1 MDYSIEEY
9 FEEAVVSKVTHL
21 LRTQKREERKMEQ
34 KRINYI
40 NNKKAILVAEVLVMR
55 LLTVVMFAAIV
66 ALSYYVWLNYTT
78 IDILYLIC
86 AYVVLIFPISVVLFC
101 ILNSLITK
109 YGNNY
114 IRKIKRIA
122 TRKFR

>member
-1 MDYSIEEY
+1 
-9 FEEAVVSKVTHL
+9 
-21 LRTQKREERKMEQ
+21 MEQ

>member
-1 MDYSIEEY
+1 MDYSIEES
-9 FEEAVVSKVTHL
+9 FEEAVVSKLTHL

-40 NNKKAILVAEVLVMR
+40 NNKKAILVAEVLAMR
-55 LLTVVMFAAIV
+55 LLTVMMFAAIV